1 MADELSIEIPSI
13 LAKKS
18 RVILL
23 VHNPLELYNIYP
35 ILVPNRLTIWEII
48 IEKGKADGHFF

>member
-1 MADELSIEIPSI
+1 MADELSKEISSI

-23 VHNPLELYNIYP
+23 VHNPLELYKIYP

-48 IEKGKADGHFF
+48 IEKGKGDGHFF